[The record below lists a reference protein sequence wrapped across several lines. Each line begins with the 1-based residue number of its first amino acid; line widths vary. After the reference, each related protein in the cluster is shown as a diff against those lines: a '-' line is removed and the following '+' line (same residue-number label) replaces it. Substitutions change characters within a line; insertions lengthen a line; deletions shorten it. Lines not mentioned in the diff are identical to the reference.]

1 MNARPLI
8 RSLFLGAALATSL
21 GACATASGTGTG
33 TNDAAEHQ
41 GGDVAPAFRAQTIDG
56 APLDLAT
63 HLGKDVV
70 LVSFWATYCEPCKA
84 EMPSLQR
91 FHEHFGKDGLTI
103 VSVALDGP
111 DTKSGVAPYIHKQG
125 YTFSVVVDEDGSI
138 AQALNPTGTAP
149 YAVLIGRDG
158 RIKKRIAGFQPS
170 EAPAI
175 ESEIGALIGQ
185 TTGPTTEPTKAP

>member
-1 MNARPLI
+1 MNSRPLI
-8 RSLFLGAALATSL
+8 RSLFLGAALALGL
-21 GACATASGTGTG
+21 GACATASGTGT
-33 TNDAAEHQ
+33 NEAAEHQ

-91 FHEHFGKDGLTI
+91 FHERFGKDGLTI

-111 DTKSGVAPYIHKQG
+111 DTKSGVAPYIHKHG
-125 YTFSVVVDEDGSI
+125 YTFPVVVDEDGSI

-149 YAVLIGRDG
+149 YAVLVGRDG

-170 EAPAI
+170 EAPAF
-175 ESEIGALIGQ
+175 EAEIGALVSQ
-185 TTGPTTEPTKAP
+185 ATGPTTDPAKAP